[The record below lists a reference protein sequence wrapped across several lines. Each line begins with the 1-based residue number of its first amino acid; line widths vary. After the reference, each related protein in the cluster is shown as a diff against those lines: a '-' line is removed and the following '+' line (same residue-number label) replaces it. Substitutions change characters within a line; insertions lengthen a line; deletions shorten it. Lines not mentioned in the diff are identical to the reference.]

1 MWEIIYLIAVAQD
14 SECNYGHIF
23 YFFAKKVSK
32 LRSAILE
39 DIAKILEVSRKPIEW
54 CITNGLEINTYAS
67 RLREFRKKGSF
78 ICPYC
83 EKNYSCLLCSFA
95 LS

>member
-39 DIAKILEVSRKPIEW
+39 DIAKILEGLRK
-54 CITNGLEINTYAS
+54 
-67 RLREFRKKGSF
+67 
-78 ICPYC
+78 
-83 EKNYSCLLCSFA
+83 LLGNQTAMKIYDQRQKDIS
-95 LS
+95 

>member
-39 DIAKILEVSRKPIEW
+39 DIAKILEGLRKLLGNQIALKKYHAKGCVIKTMNLTLDFPSNPIK
-54 CITNGLEINTYAS
+54 INVRGHTQTT
-67 RLREFRKKGSF
+67 
-78 ICPYC
+78 
-83 EKNYSCLLCSFA
+83 
-95 LS
+95 

>member
-23 YFFAKKVSK
+23 YFCAKKVSK

-39 DIAKILEVSRKPIEW
+39 DIAKILEGLRKLLGNQ
-54 CITNGLEINTYAS
+54 TAM
-67 RLREFRKKGSF
+67 KKYDQRQKDIS
-78 ICPYC
+78 
-83 EKNYSCLLCSFA
+83 
-95 LS
+95 

>member
-39 DIAKILEVSRKPIEW
+39 DIAKILEGLRKLLGNQ
-54 CITNGLEINTYAS
+54 TAM
-67 RLREFRKKGSF
+67 KKYDQRQKDIS
-78 ICPYC
+78 
-83 EKNYSCLLCSFA
+83 
-95 LS
+95 